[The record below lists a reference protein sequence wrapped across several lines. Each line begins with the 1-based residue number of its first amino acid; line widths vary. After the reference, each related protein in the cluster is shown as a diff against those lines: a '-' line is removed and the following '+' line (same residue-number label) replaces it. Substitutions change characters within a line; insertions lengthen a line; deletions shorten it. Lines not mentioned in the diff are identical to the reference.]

1 MDSRIFVLNQM
12 GPFIH
17 VPFASYVFLSIVWF
31 LVSWSWCPG
40 VLFFWNTIQLKIY
53 STFIAV
59 NYRVFCLP
67 RAPLIFLMTR
77 SHVNSSRI
85 FPSVRIFTGI
95 LYLENLGGIQLQKTP
110 CRFSQGC
117 SRTCSFRFPFVK
129 NHNQQF

>member
-1 MDSRIFVLNQM
+1 MFYIKW
-12 GPFIH
+12 
-17 VPFASYVFLSIVWF
+17 VPLFMFHLPVMSVCQLSGSWYPGLGV
-31 LVSWSWCPG
+31 LVSCFFG
-40 VLFFWNTIQLKIY
+40 ILFNLKIY

-67 RAPLIFLMTR
+67 RAPLTFLMTR

-95 LYLENLGGIQLQKTP
+95 LYLKNLGGIQLQKTP

-117 SRTCSFRFPFVK
+117 SRTCSFRFPFVR